1 MLKEIQEPD
10 RESVSES
17 EIPTE
22 PHFRAISPTS
32 QTADSRCVTVQEPL
46 PFHSVPTVGLTQQE
60 SNQQADNRSIQSF
73 GSRVV
78 SGTIFTI
85 SSTDVLLQCL
95 EEAAM
100 IHDCCVSLL
109 VLDEHGW
116 HELFLNRRCTKS
128 HSITASYLR
137 DIVANNDLDLWM
149 ERNSTCSD
157 SNDEHEIGEIKGY
170 QLVVYNHG

>member
-1 MLKEIQEPD
+1 MLREIQEPD
-10 RESVSES
+10 RETVSES

-22 PHFRAISPTS
+22 PRLKAISLTS
-32 QTADSRCVTVQEPL
+32 LAVDTRCVAVQEPL
-46 PFHSVPTVGLTQQE
+46 AFHLVPTDGPT
-60 SNQQADNRSIQSF
+60 QQADNRSLQSF
-73 GSRVV
+73 RS
-78 SGTIFTI
+78 SEEYSNLYTI